1 MSTVRDHLNGL
12 PIVEM
17 PPAEG
22 VRLGGEAAEGH
33 AESVPQPPPP
43 PPPPPA
49 PTAPVAEQAPAP
61 RKGRQGK
68 TIGAA
73 FRGLPIRYQ
82 VVGCSVAVV
91 AATIGFTRMFV
102 KPVDEA
108 SIARSAAREA
118 VAATQ
123 QQINTAKAQA
133 TQVAVPSP
141 FSWAACPLTNEA
153 MGLIGGDP
161 ATGGKTLSPERAAPL
176 EQEAIALLVGFRLPD
191 LRLVSPAPGAL
202 KVVAGGTQ
210 GVALL
215 NCIPNN
221 TATPAVTPTSVAQ

>member
-1 MSTVRDHLNGL
+1 MSAIREYINGL
-12 PIVEM
+12 PVVDL

-22 VRLGGEAAEGH
+22 YAERGEAAHGG
-33 AESVPQPPPP
+33 AESVPSPPPP
-43 PPPPPA
+43 PPPPP
-49 PTAPVAEQAPAP
+49 PPAP

-68 TIGAA
+68 TIGTA
-73 FRGLPIRYQ
+73 FRELPIRYQ

-91 AATIGFTRMFV
+91 AATIGFTRVFV
-102 KPVDEA
+102 RPVDEA

-123 QQINTAKAQA
+123 QQINTAKAEA

-141 FSWAACPLTNEA
+141 FSWAACPLSYEA

-176 EQEAIALLVGFRLPD
+176 EKEAIALLVGFRLPD

-202 KVVAGGTQ
+202 KIVAGGTQ

-221 TATPAVTPTSVAQ
+221 TAAPATTPTSVAQ